1 MEKVAIKARAPSRI
15 GIGGGGSDLP
25 SFFEKEGGA
34 VLNSAINLYS
44 YTKLVKAARPGKA
57 KIISH
62 DWGIERDITDLAL
75 EFDSNRKDNVDIVK
89 AAMQASGLSPK
100 DGYEL
105 VIHSMTPRNSGLAG
119 SSSLVI
125 SLLAAMFNASGMPM
139 MNRKKFADTA
149 YHVEREML
157 KRPGGYQDQYAAVFG
172 GFNFIEFSKKGVT
185 ISPLRLEEDLVS
197 EWHSSMMLFETPY
210 PRHSMAHEVERG
222 KDKDILAG
230 GESIEYLK
238 KIRDY
243 AFGMRDSL
251 ISGDV
256 RSMGELLHESW
267 LEKKKLP
274 GVTFPEFDSLYDT
287 AKKAGAYGGK
297 LSGAGGGGFLYVVCD
312 MADRKRIMNALS
324 QKGAKFVNFDFDFEG
339 MVSWRTNY

>member
-1 MEKVAIKARAPSRI
+1 MAKVAIKARAPSRI

-34 VLNSAINLYS
+34 VLNVAINLYS
-44 YTKLVKAARPGKA
+44 YTKLVNNGLGKTRV
-57 KIISH
+57 ISH
-62 DWGIERDITDLAL
+62 DWDIERTFDELAL
-75 EFDSNRKDNVDIVK
+75 EFNSNKKDNIDVVK
-89 AAMQASGLSPK
+89 AAMTEANLSPK

-105 VIHSMTPRNSGLAG
+105 VIHSMSPNNSGLAG
-119 SSSLVI
+119 SSALLV
-125 SLLAAMFNASGMPM
+125 SLLAAMFNASGKPM
-139 MNRKKFADTA
+139 MDRNSFAKTA

-172 GFNFIEFSKKGVT
+172 GFNFIEFSKKGIT
-185 ISPLRLEEDLVS
+185 ISPLRLEADLVS

-210 PRHSMAHEVERG
+210 PRKSMAHELERG
-222 KDKDILAG
+222 KDRDIRAG
-230 GESIEYLK
+230 GESIEYLRN
-238 KIRDY
+238 IRDY
-243 AFGMRDSL
+243 AFVMRDSL

-256 RSMGELLHESW
+256 KTLGESLHQSW

-274 GVTFPEFDSLYDT
+274 GVTFPEFDDLYET
-287 AKKAGAYGGK
+287 ARKAGAYGGK

-312 MADRKRIMNALS
+312 MADRKRIMNALA

>member
-1 MEKVAIKARAPSRI
+1 MDKITVKSRAPSRI

-34 VLNSAINLYS
+34 VLNVAINLYS
-44 YTKLVKAARPGKA
+44 YTKLTKNGHNGNT

-62 DWGIERDITDLAL
+62 DWGIERVIDELGL
-75 EFDSNRKDNVDIVK
+75 EFDTNKKENVDIVK
-89 AAMQASGLSPK
+89 AAMKSASLSPK
-100 DGYEL
+100 DGYDL
-105 VIHSMTPRNSGLAG
+105 VIHSMSPKNSGLAG
-119 SSSLVI
+119 SSALIV
-125 SLLAAMFNASGMPM
+125 SLLAAMYNMAGKPLLD
-139 MNRKKFADTA
+139 RKKFADTA

-172 GFNFIEFSKKGVT
+172 GFNFIEFSKKGIN

-210 PRHSMAHEVERG
+210 PRQSMAHDVERS
-222 KDKDILAG
+222 KDKDIRAG
-230 GESIEYLK
+230 GDSIEYLK

-243 AFGMRDSL
+243 AYDMRDSL

-256 RSMGELLHESW
+256 KNMGELLHESW

-287 AKKAGAYGGK
+287 ARKAGAYGGK
-297 LSGAGGGGFLYVVCD
+297 LSGAGGGGFLYVICD
-312 MADRKRIMNALS
+312 MADRKRIMNALA

-339 MVSWRTNY
+339 MVSWRTN